1 MDLAFPLDIFEPED
15 YPWFSFFSDAVVS
28 VGLPGMDYGEV
39 SSLLAGTVGS
49 FYAMIQTGSCF
60 ENCSSIAETP
70 VGKFEIYGRDW
81 IMFRFKCLDEKID
94 DSLKL
99 VSQIISH
106 ADFSDCRRIEDLV
119 LEIKNDIDSS
129 LAPSGSQYATE
140 RASRFFSRTKAI
152 EEIWNGISQIE
163 FIHQLA
169 KMNAKD
175 IAKKLTSIRD
185 KLSAQAGLIANITA
199 SSNAIDNALS
209 VFKKYFENFKAP
221 QSANPASKELS
232 SFLKIIDGSESSDNR
247 ELELYSSASM
257 QVGFAAKV
265 MKASSYNTMEHVAE
279 LVLSHSLSTGALWE
293 EIRMKGGAYGASAYP
308 DGIENL
314 FMLST
319 YRDPDPARSL
329 GTFLNVLKNESAQT
343 ENDSELDKAVIG
355 TFSKETRP
363 RTNAEKGAGDFFR
376 FLYGIED
383 SHREQKLERLINV
396 SAEDIRKAAKRLA
409 EQYTEG
415 TSVLITGP
423 RIAEAAAEKLN
434 VMIRDLPV

>member
-1 MDLAFPLDIFEPED
+1 
-15 YPWFSFFSDAVVS
+15 
-28 VGLPGMDYGEV
+28 MDYGEV

-60 ENCSSIAETP
+60 EDCDSVAETS
-70 VGKFEIYGRDW
+70 VGNFEIYGRDW

-94 DSLKL
+94 ESLKL

-106 ADFSDCRRIEDLV
+106 ADFSDVRRIEDLV

-175 IAKKLTSIRD
+175 IAKKLTAIRD
-185 KLSAQAGLIANITA
+185 KIAAQAGLIANITA
-199 SSNAIDNALS
+199 SANAIDNALS
-209 VFKKYFENFKAP
+209 VFKKYFESFKAP
-221 QSANPASKELS
+221 QPANSASKELS
-232 SFLKIIDGSESSDNR
+232 SFLKIIDDAESSDNR
-247 ELELYSSASM
+247 ELEWYSSASM
-257 QVGFAAKV
+257 QVGFAAKL
-265 MKASSYNTMEHVAE
+265 MKASPYNTMEHVSE

-329 GTFLNVLKNESAQT
+329 ETFFNVLQNECAEKQT
-343 ENDSELDKAVIG
+343 DSELDKAVIG

-383 SHREQKLERLINV
+383 EDREKKLKLLVKV
-396 SAEDIRKAAKRLA
+396 SASDIQKAAARLA
-409 EQYTEG
+409 EQFVSG
-415 TSVLITGP
+415 TSAIIAGP
-423 RIAEAAAEKLN
+423 RIAKAAAKKTN
-434 VMIRDLPV
+434 AKIKNLPV